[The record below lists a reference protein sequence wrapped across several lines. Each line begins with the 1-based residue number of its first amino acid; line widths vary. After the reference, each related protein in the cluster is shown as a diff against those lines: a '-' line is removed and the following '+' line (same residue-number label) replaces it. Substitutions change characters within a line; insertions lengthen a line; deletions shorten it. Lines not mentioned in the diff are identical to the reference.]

1 MAVRRDVA
9 ALAQA
14 WLDTSA
20 SASPFDILSKGL
32 LPAVRAAMGG
42 CAAIRP
48 HPIVVHMENPYGD
61 GKRSCL
67 ENDSAQNDSADRS

>member
-42 CAAIRP
+42 VCC
-48 HPIVVHMENPYGD
+48 HPSTPTIVVHMENPYGD
-61 GKRSCL
+61 GKTIVFGKRFCA
-67 ENDSAQNDSADRS
+67 E